1 LQVQTL
7 EYFRGNYG
15 NRALT
20 VMHRMR
26 TWYNQQARS
35 ESKKGHEQ
43 QAQTYSAYADVM
55 TSRIEEFNSSR
66 NTKFMRKAA

>member
-1 LQVQTL
+1 
-7 EYFRGNYG
+7 
-15 NRALT
+15 
-20 VMHRMR
+20 MR